1 MGEGMRNIN
10 KHELGDVLLCM
21 FRTSAPLVP
30 TWLAKVTIFSLLV
43 HLLSYEQTLYSRLS
57 FYFFV
62 KYYKRFVKELVS
74 STYIIVS
81 YAFVCTAENC
91 SSI

>member
-21 FRTSAPLVP
+21 FCTTALLVP
-30 TWLAKVTIFSLLV
+30 TWLAEVTIFSLLV

-62 KYYKRFVKELVS
+62 KHYKRFVKELVS